1 MDLQNFEKEF
11 IKKNLDIN
19 ESYGDVFCFIDFAN
33 VNNWFEKDNQW
44 DRQAISS
51 NQKINI
57 NLEKLKNFVD
67 LFSKKI
73 LIYYGEDSGNSNSL
87 DFTYA
92 IRKIFGKNFVKTKD
106 LQKIKH
112 YFEVGE
118 SISGKYIQIDK
129 KGNPYLEIRKCN
141 FDVEISVDAVKMM
154 KHYNTFCIFSGDADF
169 VYLNKFLRKENKK
182 VIIFKGGY
190 ITKELKESA
199 DLIINAQ
206 EIKEKITKLKTKT

>member
-11 IKKNLDIN
+11 IKKNLNIN
-19 ESYGDVFCFIDFAN
+19 ESYGDIFCFIDFAN

-44 DRQAISS
+44 DRKAISS

-67 LFSKKI
+67 LFSKKTF
-73 LIYYGEDSGNSNSL
+73 IYYGEDSGNSNSL

-92 IRKIFGKNFVKTKD
+92 IRKIFGKKVVRTKD

-118 SISGKYIQIDK
+118 SISGEHIQIDK
-129 KGNPYLEIRKCN
+129 KRSPYLEIRKCN

-154 KHYNTFCIFSGDADF
+154 KHYDTFCIFSGDADF
-169 VYLNKFLRKENKK
+169 VYLNKFLRKENKE

>member
-19 ESYGDVFCFIDFAN
+19 ESYGDIFCFIDFAN

-44 DRQAISS
+44 DRKAISS

-67 LFSKKI
+67 LFSKKTF
-73 LIYYGEDSGNSNSL
+73 IYYGEDSGNSNSL

-92 IRKIFGKNFVKTKD
+92 IRKIFGKKVVRTKD

-118 SISGKYIQIDK
+118 SISGEHIQIDK
-129 KGNPYLEIRKCN
+129 KGSPYLEIRKCN

-154 KHYNTFCIFSGDADF
+154 KHYDTFCIFSGDADF
-169 VYLNKFLRKENKK
+169 VYLNKFLRKENKE